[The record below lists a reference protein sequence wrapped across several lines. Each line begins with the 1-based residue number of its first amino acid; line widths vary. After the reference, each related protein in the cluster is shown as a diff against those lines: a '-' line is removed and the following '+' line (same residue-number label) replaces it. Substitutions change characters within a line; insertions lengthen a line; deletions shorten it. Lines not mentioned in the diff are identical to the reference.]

1 MLRGSSGSTGARG
14 LATRNPD
21 AGENRQRGA
30 IFEAMGEPA
39 KYRPLFTS
47 QRVRA
52 IQEIRQRAQQ
62 IRELANG

>member
-1 MLRGSSGSTGARG
+1 V
-14 LATRNPD
+14 ATRNPE
-21 AGENRQRGA
+21 AGEQQQRGA
-30 IFEAMGEPA
+30 IFAAMGEPS
-39 KYRPLFTS
+39 KHRPLFTS